1 MGLERN
7 DSSKDGARCHAASI
21 GAARQCH
28 SGRQPSLGLG
38 AAVGRCLESYVSTQR
53 RRLGQGGSR
62 RARPSGKGDE
72 QVTGSG
78 VVSQIERNTQYRRTG
93 SRPIALT
100 DEREV
105 QRDAG
110 RTRRGGVP
118 LTVKGQIELHG
129 SGARGCAITLTS

>member
-1 MGLERN
+1 MGLERK
-7 DSSKDGARCHAASI
+7 DSGKDGARCHAVSG

-28 SGRQPSLGLG
+28 SGRQLSLGLG

-78 VVSQIERNTQYRRTG
+78 VVSQIERNPQYRRAG
-93 SRPIALT
+93 SRPVTLT
-100 DEREV
+100 NEREV
-105 QRDAG
+105 QSDAG

-118 LTVKGQIELHG
+118 LTAKGQIERHG
-129 SGARGCAITLTS
+129 RGARGCAIALTN